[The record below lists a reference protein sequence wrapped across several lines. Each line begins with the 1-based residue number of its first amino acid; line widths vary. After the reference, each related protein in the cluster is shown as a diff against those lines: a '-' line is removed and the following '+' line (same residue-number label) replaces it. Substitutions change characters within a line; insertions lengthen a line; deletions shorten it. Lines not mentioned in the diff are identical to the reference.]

1 MDYKSSKLIIY
12 EIKDWNIWVLRLMC
26 YFYCLFIS
34 VLWIKKVDLI
44 FDYNK
49 KNINWDMKLKVI
61 MILVLKWILKIR
73 YVYMVFEVRYK

>member
-61 MILVLKWILKIR
+61 MIIGV
-73 YVYMVFEVRYK
+73 